1 MIGCAIK
8 LDKADRPWFHRPLAI
23 APEASDNP
31 AEMSGIFFDLPSVR
45 FPRRYR
51 FFDPMLRTFAASL
64 IRCMRAPVFASR
76 QVRSWHDEAEFP
88 VASRS
93 TCKLLE
99 PILRGSRAA
108 DRVPNAFGALRP
120 CNNWENLKDQ
130 HELLFT
136 RETPAPFAR
145 RVSTKERSPASG
157 TACEGAQKNILAAS
171 RGIFRK
177 RERGKEARHGIP
189 QWRATFAAGA

>member
-1 MIGCAIK
+1 MIGCAVK
-8 LDKADRPWFHRPLAI
+8 LDESDRPCFHRPACNR
-23 APEASDNP
+23 AEASDNP

-45 FPRRYR
+45 FPRRYS

-64 IRCMRAPVFASR
+64 IRCMRAPVLASR
-76 QVRSWHDEAEFP
+76 RVHSWHDEAEFP

-93 TCKLLE
+93 TCKSFE
-99 PILRGSRAA
+99 RILRGSRAA

-120 CNNWENLKDQ
+120 CNNWVNLKNQ

-145 RVSTKERSPASG
+145 WVSTKERSPAPG
-157 TACEGAQKNILAAS
+157 TAREGAQENILAAS

-177 RERGKEARHGIP
+177 RERGKEARDSIA
-189 QWRATFAAGA
+189 QWRATLAASA